1 MEMSILTQFI
11 QSSVE
16 SGYFSTALLM
26 LVIFGLWRL
35 YKAEQE
41 RGRDFGIRFANEI
54 RQLIET
60 NNNALKELI
69 GSIKDLSTRQD
80 IESKHGLEMRNRLE
94 SEFKE
99 LKSEVHHLQTDVKD
113 LKSSVSYGRPH
124 RGGGYIEP

>member
-69 GSIKDLSTRQD
+69 SSIKELSTRQD
-80 IESKHGLEMRNRLE
+80 IDSKHGLEMRNPLE

-99 LKSEVHHLQTDVKD
+99 LKSEVHHLQTDVKE

>member
-69 GSIKDLSTRQD
+69 GSVKDLSTRQD

-99 LKSEVHHLQTDVKD
+99 LKSEVHHLQTDVKE

-124 RGGGYIEP
+124 RGGGYIES

>member
-99 LKSEVHHLQTDVKD
+99 LKSEVHHLQTDVKER
-113 LKSSVSYGRPH
+113 KSSVSYGRPH

>member
-16 SGYFSTALLM
+16 SVYFSTALLM

-41 RGRDFGIRFANEI
+41 RGRDFGIKFAFEI

-69 GSIKDLSTRQD
+69 NSIKDLSTRQD
-80 IESKHGLEMRNRLE
+80 LEGKHNSEMRNRLE

-99 LKSEVHHLQTDVKD
+99 LKSEVHHLQTDVKE
-113 LKSSVSYGRPH
+113 LKSSVSYRRPH
-124 RGGGYIEP
+124 RGDGYIEP

>member
-35 YKAEQE
+35 DKAEQE

-69 GSIKDLSTRQD
+69 SSIKELSTRQD

-99 LKSEVHHLQTDVKD
+99 LKSEVHHLQTDVKE